1 MRDSDGGT
9 SLIGYHPSRAET
21 AAKAMLDRRLIG
33 HKVGS
38 YEKVE
43 KQKTYLDSRVDFVLV
58 NDSDGV
64 LTLVEVKNVVGA
76 DYFVGEVP
84 AERCEVGVYTRER
97 RLPSDGRHAIFPHGA
112 AKPGL
117 GVVSERAIKHVH
129 GLTLLQGSTDAA
141 TGYSVR
147 CMVLFIINR
156 SDCEAFRPCHEADL
170 LFAQVLYRAASRG
183 VVVAAQ
189 EISIDSSTGDVSMSR
204 ELPVIFDACVSETT
218 IDETLLQ
225 RVLGFANS

>member
-9 SLIGYHPSRAET
+9 SLIGYHPSIAET

-156 SDCEAFRPCHEADL
+156 SDCEAFGRATRPISFSPKCSIEPLAGAWL
-170 LFAQVLYRAASRG
+170 WRPRRFLSTAQPEMCLCRG
-183 VVVAAQ
+183 A
-189 EISIDSSTGDVSMSR
+189 TR
-204 ELPVIFDACVSETT
+204 HL
-218 IDETLLQ
+218 
-225 RVLGFANS
+225 